1 MRVSNTAIGLG
12 VIIFAV
18 AVILYAR
25 NFPSLEQRYPGP
37 ALFPTLL
44 AVLFILAGITMVVQG
59 FRSGEKLLMFDI
71 REVSRSGFINILLVL
86 ATILFYIFLADFLGF
101 HITSF
106 LILFFLMKRL
116 NVSTRWSLV
125 MSGGVTLAIYALFAK
140 MLLVP
145 LPLGLW
151 GW

>member
-1 MRVSNTAIGLG
+1 MRVSNTFIGLG
-12 VIIFAV
+12 VIIFAA

-25 NFPSLEQRYPGP
+25 SFPSLEKGYPGP

-44 AVLFILAGITMVVQG
+44 AGLFILAGVIMVVQG
-59 FRSGEKLLMFDI
+59 VRSGEKLFGFHNQ
-71 REVSRSGFINILLVL
+71 EVSRSGFINLLLLL
-86 ATILFYIFLADFLGF
+86 AAILFYIFLADFLGF

-116 NVSTRWSLV
+116 NVSTRWSLG
-125 MSGGVTLAIYALFAK
+125 MSGGVTFAIYALFAK